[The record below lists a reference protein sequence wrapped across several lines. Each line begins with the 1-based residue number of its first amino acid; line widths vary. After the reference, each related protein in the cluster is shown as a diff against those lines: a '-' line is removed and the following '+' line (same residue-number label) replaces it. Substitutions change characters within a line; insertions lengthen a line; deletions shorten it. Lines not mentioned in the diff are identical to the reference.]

1 MSFFDLQARD
11 SAQTAKIIHYLNS
24 MLSIFQSSPMLD
36 KTSGD
41 LEQDFYRAF
50 DRRTK
55 STLEGMEYTH
65 PSLVQFVYPGED
77 VMTDLLYVITEHLRL
92 PLNAK
97 RKSAVK
103 VLF

>member
-1 MSFFDLQARD
+1 
-11 SAQTAKIIHYLNS
+11 

-65 PSLVQFVYPGED
+65 PSRVQFVYPGED
-77 VMTDLLYVITEHLRL
+77 VVKTIDLDKSSLPSNSDVFTYPNKYINMSALRL
-92 PLNAK
+92 AF
-97 RKSAVK
+97 RGRRRCSVMT
-103 VLF
+103 